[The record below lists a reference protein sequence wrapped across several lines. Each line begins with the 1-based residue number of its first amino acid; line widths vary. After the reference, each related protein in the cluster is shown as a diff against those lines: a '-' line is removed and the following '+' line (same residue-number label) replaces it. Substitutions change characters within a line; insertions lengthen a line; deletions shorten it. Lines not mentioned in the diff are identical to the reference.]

1 MKDRHIY
8 GGRKC
13 GGGEV
18 VVTECK
24 VGEREGFEA
33 RKKVMT
39 RIDVGNFLF
48 QRVRMKKN
56 MGKWKFFA

>member
-1 MKDRHIY
+1 M
-8 GGRKC
+8 
-13 GGGEV
+13 